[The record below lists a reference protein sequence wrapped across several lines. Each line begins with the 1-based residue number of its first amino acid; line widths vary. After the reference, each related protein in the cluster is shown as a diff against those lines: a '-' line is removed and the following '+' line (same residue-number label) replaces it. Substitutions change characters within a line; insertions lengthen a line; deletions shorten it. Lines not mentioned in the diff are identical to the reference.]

1 MRKKV
6 LFIVLITILLVGLF
20 ILTGCTNSVEET
32 GEKTNEP
39 EIKVVDE
46 IKIGEETL
54 KFDRSEV
61 FYNFHYKHPEGLTP
75 DESQKACYLDYK
87 NEELHNGSF
96 AFRIVM
102 LFSEETTL
110 KEVEEE
116 SDLKDDT
123 HDNKTVNGIEWNVY
137 DLRTNEIPTMCYA
150 TEKDGIVY
158 VVNVG
163 AYADTN
169 IDVKNLTEVFMN
181 GVTLKQSEE

>member
-1 MRKKV
+1 
-6 LFIVLITILLVGLF
+6 
-20 ILTGCTNSVEET
+20 
-32 GEKTNEP
+32 
-39 EIKVVDE
+39 
-46 IKIGEETL
+46 
-54 KFDRSEV
+54 
-61 FYNFHYKHPEGLTP
+61 
-75 DESQKACYLDYK
+75 
-87 NEELHNGSF
+87 
-96 AFRIVM
+96 M